1 MCTREHVIMISK
13 ISSCDDLKD
22 VDSTSEKVFEKKDII
37 IFEDVVMIH
46 EKVFQCHTKG
56 ILRTCHHV
64 YSRRCLRCI

>member
-1 MCTREHVIMISK
+1 MCTREH
-13 ISSCDDLKD
+13 

-56 ILRTCHHV
+56 ILRTCHHDFQDIFMCTREDV
-64 YSRRCLRCI
+64 